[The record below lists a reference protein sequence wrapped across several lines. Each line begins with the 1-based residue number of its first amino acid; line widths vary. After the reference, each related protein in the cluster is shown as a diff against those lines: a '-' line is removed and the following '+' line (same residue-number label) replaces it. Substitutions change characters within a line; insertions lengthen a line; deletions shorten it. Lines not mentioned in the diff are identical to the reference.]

1 MTIPSGPKG
10 TRDFYPDLMAQQEFL
25 FSSWKKTCR
34 RYGFEPYEGPMFE
47 HLDLFKQKSGD
58 EIEGQLYVFT
68 DKKGR
73 ELALRPEMT
82 PTLARMVAAAGSNLK
97 WPVRWYSIPRLFRY
111 EKMQKGR
118 LREFFQL
125 NMDILGV
132 AGVSA
137 DAELIAAAI
146 DMMRDLGL
154 NANDFKVRISSRT
167 LVDDLFS
174 EAGLSGAQRNAVFV
188 HLDKKSKIPP
198 PVFEEGLAAIVTDT
212 AMRGNIQ
219 RMLAAR
225 SLDQL
230 AIQGPEPAS
239 LTSLRQLFALLTAY
253 GLDDY
258 AVFDIGVVRG
268 LAYYT
273 GIVFELF
280 DAAGSMRAIAGGGR
294 YDRLVELYDGPATP
308 AVGFA
313 AGDVVLTEL
322 LKAKNIVTPQGARC
336 DCFIITFAADRPGE
350 VIALA
355 RELRAEGISCEF
367 ALKQANPGK
376 QMKIANAARA
386 TYALFTGGEESDAG
400 MIKVKNMGSGEEHLI
415 PRSSIASEM
424 HKLKVEGR

>member
-239 LTSLRQLFALLTAY
+239 LTSLRQLFALLIAY

-294 YDRLVELYDGPATP
+294 YDRLVELYDGPAT
-308 AVGFA
+308 
-313 AGDVVLTEL
+313 
-322 LKAKNIVTPQGARC
+322 
-336 DCFIITFAADRPGE
+336 DCFIITFAADPPGE